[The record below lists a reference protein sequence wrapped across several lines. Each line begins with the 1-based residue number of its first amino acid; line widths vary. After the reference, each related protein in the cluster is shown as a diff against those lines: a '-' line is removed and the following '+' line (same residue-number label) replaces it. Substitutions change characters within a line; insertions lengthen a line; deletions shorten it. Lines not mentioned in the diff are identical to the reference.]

1 MTKRATKIAS
11 MTAFNHALRTVL
23 SVDKDELKRREEEY
37 KAENAHKAKRG
48 PKPKHGASAHASD
61 TGDI

>member
-1 MTKRATKIAS
+1 

>member
-1 MTKRATKIAS
+1 MKRETKTTG
-11 MTAFNHALRTVL
+11 MTAFNAALRTVL
-23 SVDKDELKRREEEY
+23 SVDKDELKRREEQY

-48 PKPKHGASAHASD
+48 PKPKHGASGHASD